1 MIFLYSLKEVKLHIM
16 VKRRKEEKK
25 AVSPIIST
33 VLLIMIV
40 VVLAVIILV
49 WTRGFIKEAI
59 TKDIGGETK
68 TVDQLCSSEI
78 KLKGIVD
85 EIDQSFGF
93 TNNGNVPI
101 FAFDLKL
108 IGNDGSSNVVKVDS
122 SVNPGMST
130 NLGGAYR
137 YDSYK
142 QVKVI
147 PIILGKTKSGSTQ
160 EFECP
165 EISAINL

>member
-1 MIFLYSLKEVKLHIM
+1 M
-16 VKRRKEEKK
+16 VKKK
-25 AVSPIIST
+25 AVSPIVST

-40 VVLAVIILV
+40 VTLAVIILI

-68 TVDQLCSSEI
+68 EVDQLCSSEV
-78 KLKGIVD
+78 KLRGIVD
-85 EIDQSFGF
+85 EVDNSFGF

-108 IGNDGSSNVVKVDS
+108 IGNDGSSSIVKVDS

-130 NLGGAYR
+130 NLGGSYK
-137 YDSYK
+137 YTDYK

-160 EFECP
+160 EVECP
-165 EISAINL
+165 EVTAINL

>member
-1 MIFLYSLKEVKLHIM
+1 MVNKKEY
-16 VKRRKEEKK
+16 KR

-40 VVLAVIILV
+40 MVLAVIILV

-59 TKDIGGETK
+59 TKDIGGEIK
-68 TVDQLCSSEI
+68 TVNQLCSSEI
-78 KLKGIVD
+78 KIKGIVD
-85 EIDQSFGF
+85 EVDQSFGF

-101 FAFDLKL
+101 SAFSLKL
-108 IGNDGSSNVVKVDS
+108 IYDDGNSEIVKIDS
-122 SVNPGMST
+122 PVNPGMST
-130 NLGGAYR
+130 NLGSSYK
-137 YDSYK
+137 YNSYK
-142 QVKVI
+142 QVKII

-165 EISAINL
+165 EIDAVSL

>member
-1 MIFLYSLKEVKLHIM
+1 MK
-16 VKRRKEEKK
+16 KRGRGRKDWKEKK
-25 AVSPIIST
+25 AVSPIVST

-40 VVLAVIILV
+40 VVLAIIILI

-59 TKDIGGETK
+59 TKDIGGEIK

-85 EIDQSFGF
+85 EDESFGF

-101 FAFDLKL
+101 YAYDLKL
-108 IGNDGSSNVVKVDS
+108 IGDDGSSNLVKVSS

-130 NLGGAYR
+130 NLGG
-137 YDSYK
+137 SYK
-142 QVKVI
+142 YGDYEQIKVI

-160 EFECP
+160 EVQCP
-165 EISAINL
+165 EF